1 MKRRLLFSVAL
12 ALSALVGYAQTTGAP
27 DPTLTK
33 EVRDAVLKE
42 VTRIVT
48 NVAFVPGV
56 DFAKFPEFME
66 SQKETLEKA
75 TTARELTLAVNN
87 SLRKFGISHIVMATP
102 EMATARRTRSAVG
115 IGVQIQPEPGKGI
128 RVLNVFPES
137 PADVAGIRPGDLIFE
152 ANGKKVESPND
163 MQGEEGS
170 TANLKVDRDG
180 KTKVFTIVRKK
191 YSNVRP
197 ETLTW
202 PTPDTA
208 VLKIWTFDVGY
219 DQKNVEKLMGQASKA
234 RNLIIDLRNNG
245 GGAVVNLLHLMNMLL
260 PERAPM
266 GTFIQR
272 NMVDR
277 YVKETGG
284 SPTDLAAIARFID
297 RPIRAG
303 KGAIEKYK
311 GNVAVLVNGGSGS
324 ASEIAAAA
332 LRDNLGAP
340 VIGAKSAGAVLVSIM
355 GPLPHGYMLQYP
367 ITDFVTSKGVRL
379 EGNGVEPLLEA
390 PQVVRW
396 GEKDVAVEKAVLLLQ
411 RADLRQDRNGSSGR

>member
-12 ALSALVGYAQTTGAP
+12 ALFALVGFAQTTSTTETA
-27 DPTLTK
+27 LTR

-128 RVLNVFPES
+128 RVLNVFPDS

-208 VLKIWTFDVGY
+208 VLKVWTFDVGY

-260 PERAPM
+260 PDGAPM

-284 SPTDLAAIARFID
+284 SPTDLAAIARYID
-297 RPIRAG
+297 RPVRAG

-411 RADLRQDRNGSSGR
+411 RTDLRQDRNGSSGR